1 MILANTT
8 LNIVVKVREKNRK
21 VKTMH
26 VLMIS
31 GNPYGE
37 NYGGVDVHV
46 KYLISC
52 LSKFNDLNIDVVTF
66 DKENNTFHRDNITY
80 SELKR
85 MRFGKI
91 LFPFEL
97 LYDLIRLKRVIKKLH
112 PDLIHIQSTIPLFSF
127 LGLYL
132 INDYNIL
139 LTLHGYIRE
148 EYKIHVGFKKIVNI
162 VFGIP
167 LERLALSKIPRIITV
182 SPQVKDFISK
192 KTNSKII
199 VIPNG
204 INLKYIQK
212 IQPANRNNN
221 PIVFYLG
228 MLTKGKGIA
237 DLIKSISV
245 VKKDI
250 TNVKLFI
257 GGSGP
262 YEDTLR
268 KLVTEFDLEENVT
281 FLGFL
286 NEEEKF
292 SYMKTI
298 DIFVLP
304 SYWEAFP
311 FVLLEAMACGKPI
324 ITTKVGGNPFA
335 VSDGVNGYLVSPGD
349 WNMISE
355 KIIKLINDKNLIDKM
370 GSESKKRASYF
381 DWNIIAEKTREIYI
395 EKL

>member
-1 MILANTT
+1 
-8 LNIVVKVREKNRK
+8 
-21 VKTMH
+21 
-26 VLMIS
+26 MIS
-31 GNPYGE
+31 GNPYGKD
-37 NYGGVDVHV
+37 YGGVAVHV
-46 KYLISC
+46 KYLISY
-52 LSKFNDLNIDVVTF
+52 LSNFNDLNIDVLTF
-66 DKENNTFHRDNITY
+66 GQENNTYQKDNITY

-97 LYDLIRLKRVIKKLH
+97 LYDLVRLKRVIKKLH

-127 LGLYL
+127 LSLYL

-148 EYKIHVGFKKIVNI
+148 EYKIHVGFKKIVNMI
-162 VFGIP
+162 FGIP
-167 LERLALSKIPRIITV
+167 LERFAISKIPIIITV

-199 VIPNG
+199 MIPNG

-221 PIVFYLG
+221 PIVFFLG

-237 DLIKSISV
+237 DLIKSISI

-262 YEDTLR
+262 YEDALR

-304 SYWEAFP
+304 SYWESFP
-311 FVLLEAMACGKPI
+311 LVLPEALACGKPI
-324 ITTKVGGNPFA
+324 ITTDIGGNPSA
-335 VSDGVNGYLVSPGD
+335 VTNEVNGFLIKPGD
-349 WNMISE
+349 WKLLAE
-355 KIIKLINDKNLIDKM
+355 KIITLLNNKELVDRISKNNFIK
-370 GSESKKRASYF
+370 AQNY
-381 DWNIIAEKTREIYI
+381 DWNIISKQTREVYRKIANCSSEEDNSI
-395 EKL
+395 R

>member
-1 MILANTT
+1 
-8 LNIVVKVREKNRK
+8 
-21 VKTMH
+21 
-26 VLMIS
+26 MIS
-31 GNPYGE
+31 GNPYAKD
-37 NYGGVDVHV
+37 YGGVAVHV
-46 KYLISC
+46 KYLISF
-52 LSKFNDLNIDVVTF
+52 LSNFNDLNIDVVTF
-66 DKENNTFHRDNITY
+66 GQENNTYQKNNITY

-112 PDLIHIQSTIPLFSF
+112 PDIIHIQSTIPLFSF

-139 LTLHGYIRE
+139 LTLHGYVRE
-148 EYKIHVGFKKIVNI
+148 EYKVHVGFKKIVNM
-162 VFGIP
+162 VFGVP
-167 LERLALSKIPRIITV
+167 LERFALSKIPRIITV
-182 SPQVKDFISK
+182 SPQIKDFIIK

-199 VIPNG
+199 MIPNG
-204 INLKYIQK
+204 IDLKYIQK

-268 KLVTEFDLEENVT
+268 RLVTDFDLEENVT

-292 SYMKTI
+292 SYMKSI
-298 DIFVLP
+298 DLFILP
-304 SYWEAFP
+304 SHWESFP
-311 FVLLEAMACGKPI
+311 IVLLEAMACGKPI
-324 ITTKVGGNPFA
+324 IATDIGGVSYA
-335 VSDGVNGYLVSPGD
+335 VNNGVNGYLYEPGD
-349 WNMISE
+349 VKELTN
-355 KIIKLINDKNLIDKM
+355 KIIKLLSNKELMEQM
-370 GSESKKRASYF
+370 GKENQKKSLGF
-381 DWNIIAEKTREIYI
+381 NWKSIAEETKKVYFEIL
-395 EKL
+395 KK

>member
-1 MILANTT
+1 
-8 LNIVVKVREKNRK
+8 
-21 VKTMH
+21 MH
-26 VLMIS
+26 ILMIS
-31 GNPYGE
+31 GNPYGKD
-37 NYGGVDVHV
+37 YGGVAVHV
-46 KYLISC
+46 KYLISF
-52 LSKFNDLNIDVVTF
+52 LSNFNDLNIDVVTF
-66 DKENNTFHRDNITY
+66 GQENNTYQKDNITY

-127 LGLYL
+127 LGLNL

-139 LTLHGYIRE
+139 LTLHGYIGE
-148 EYKIHVGFKKIVNI
+148 EYKIHVGFKKIVNM

-167 LERLALSKIPRIITV
+167 LERFALSKIPRIITV
-182 SPQVKDFISK
+182 NPQIKDFISK

-199 VIPNG
+199 IIPNG
-204 INLKYIQK
+204 IDLKYIQK

-221 PIVFYLG
+221 PIIFYLG

-250 TNVKLFI
+250 KNLKLFI

-262 YEDTLR
+262 YENTLR

-292 SYMKTI
+292 SYMKSI
-298 DIFVLP
+298 DLFILP
-304 SYWEAFP
+304 SHWESFP
-311 FVLLEAMACGKPI
+311 IVLLEAMACGKPI
-324 ITTKVGGNPFA
+324 IATDIGGVSYA
-335 VSDGVNGYLVSPGD
+335 VNNGVNGYLYEPGD
-349 WNMISE
+349 VKELTN
-355 KIIKLINDKNLIDKM
+355 KIIKLLSNKELMEQM
-370 GSESKKRASYF
+370 GKENQKKSLDF
-381 DWNIIAEKTREIYI
+381 NWDSIAEETKKVYFEIL
-395 EKL
+395 KK

>member
-1 MILANTT
+1 
-8 LNIVVKVREKNRK
+8 
-21 VKTMH
+21 MH
-26 VLMIS
+26 ILMIS
-31 GNPYGE
+31 GNPYGKD
-37 NYGGVDVHV
+37 YGGVAVHV
-46 KYLISC
+46 KYLISY
-52 LSKFNDLNIDVVTF
+52 LSNFNDLNIDVVTF
-66 DKENNTFHRDNITY
+66 GQENNTYQKDNITY

-199 VIPNG
+199 MIPNG
-204 INLKYIQK
+204 IDLKYIQK

-221 PIVFYLG
+221 PIVFFLG

-237 DLIKSISV
+237 DLIKSISI

-262 YEDTLR
+262 YEDALR

-292 SYMKTI
+292 SYMKSI
-298 DIFVLP
+298 DLFILP
-304 SYWEAFP
+304 SHWESFP
-311 FVLLEAMACGKPI
+311 IVLLEAMACGKPI
-324 ITTKVGGNPFA
+324 IATDIGGVSYA
-335 VSDGVNGYLVSPGD
+335 VNNGVNGYLYEPGD
-349 WNMISE
+349 VKELTN
-355 KIIKLINDKNLIDKM
+355 KIIKLLLNKELMEQM
-370 GSESKKRASYF
+370 GKENQKKSLDF
-381 DWNIIAEKTREIYI
+381 NWDSIAEETKKVYFEIL
-395 EKL
+395 KK